1 MEYLDGV
8 VVGFIIGW
16 GICLICLLMEGVYH
30 EVDYEDTRK
39 ETETDY

>member
-16 GICLICLLMEGVYH
+16 GICRICLLMEGVYH
-30 EVDYEDTRK
+30 EVDCEDTRK